1 MKMKKRIIKDLI
13 LGITLIIM
21 FGVFT
26 LLVMKYDIKNIGVN
40 NTTIGFATLNSWFN
54 KTTGTHLMFY
64 SITDWLELLPL
75 LVCVCFGLI
84 GLKQLLS
91 RKKIFLV
98 DHDILLL
105 GIYYIIVILL
115 YLLFDKMC
123 INYRPILIEGKLEA
137 SYPSSTVLL
146 VLCVMLT
153 LTFQINRRVKNDKT
167 KIYLE
172 TLNNIYIIF
181 MLFGRIVSGVH
192 WITDIIGS
200 IILALGLFK
209 LYISFVNMLDN
220 KKG

>member
-1 MKMKKRIIKDLI
+1 MKKRIIKDYI

-21 FGVFT
+21 FGIFT

-54 KTTGTHLMFY
+54 KTIGTHLMFY

-75 LVCVCFGLI
+75 LVCACFGLI

-123 INYRPILIEGKLEA
+123 INYRPILIEGKLEV

-209 LYISFVNMLDN
+209 LYIFFVNMLDN

>member
-1 MKMKKRIIKDLI
+1 
-13 LGITLIIM
+13 
-21 FGVFT
+21 
-26 LLVMKYDIKNIGVN
+26 
-40 NTTIGFATLNSWFN
+40 
-54 KTTGTHLMFY
+54 
-64 SITDWLELLPL
+64 
-75 LVCVCFGLI
+75 
-84 GLKQLLS
+84 
-91 RKKIFLV
+91 
-98 DHDILLL
+98 
-105 GIYYIIVILL
+105 
-115 YLLFDKMC
+115 MC
-123 INYRPILIEGKLEA
+123 INYRPILIEGKLEV

>member
-1 MKMKKRIIKDLI
+1 
-13 LGITLIIM
+13 
-21 FGVFT
+21 
-26 LLVMKYDIKNIGVN
+26 
-40 NTTIGFATLNSWFN
+40 
-54 KTTGTHLMFY
+54 
-64 SITDWLELLPL
+64 
-75 LVCVCFGLI
+75 
-84 GLKQLLS
+84 
-91 RKKIFLV
+91 
-98 DHDILLL
+98 
-105 GIYYIIVILL
+105 
-115 YLLFDKMC
+115 
-123 INYRPILIEGKLEA
+123 
-137 SYPSSTVLL
+137 
-146 VLCVMLT
+146 MLT

>member
-1 MKMKKRIIKDLI
+1 MKKRIIKDLI

-115 YLLFDKMC
+115 YLLFDKIC

>member
-123 INYRPILIEGKLEA
+123 INYRPILIEGKLEI

-209 LYISFVNMLDN
+209 L
-220 KKG
+220 

>member
-123 INYRPILIEGKLEA
+123 INYRPILIEGKLEV

>member
-1 MKMKKRIIKDLI
+1 MKKRIIKDII

-137 SYPSSTVLL
+137 SYPSSTILL

-209 LYISFVNMLDN
+209 
-220 KKG
+220 

>member
-1 MKMKKRIIKDLI
+1 MKMKKIIKDLI

-123 INYRPILIEGKLEA
+123 INYRPILIEGKLEV

-200 IILALGLFK
+200 TILAIGLFK

>member
-1 MKMKKRIIKDLI
+1 MKKRIIKDLI

-123 INYRPILIEGKLEA
+123 INYRPILIEGKLEV

>member
-115 YLLFDKMC
+115 YLLFDKIC

-167 KIYLE
+167 KIYLA

>member
-91 RKKIFLV
+91 HKKIFLV

-123 INYRPILIEGKLEA
+123 INYRPILIEGKLEV

-172 TLNNIYIIF
+172 TLSNIYIIF

>member
-13 LGITLIIM
+13 LGITLIMM

-40 NTTIGFATLNSWFN
+40 KTTIGFATLNSWFN
-54 KTTGTHLMFY
+54 KTTGIRLMFY

-75 LVCVCFGLI
+75 IVCVCFGLI

-123 INYRPILIEGKLEA
+123 INYRPILIEGKLEV

>member
-91 RKKIFLV
+91 RKKYF
-98 DHDILLL
+98 
-105 GIYYIIVILL
+105 
-115 YLLFDKMC
+115 
-123 INYRPILIEGKLEA
+123 
-137 SYPSSTVLL
+137 
-146 VLCVMLT
+146 
-153 LTFQINRRVKNDKT
+153 
-167 KIYLE
+167 
-172 TLNNIYIIF
+172 
-181 MLFGRIVSGVH
+181 
-192 WITDIIGS
+192 
-200 IILALGLFK
+200 
-209 LYISFVNMLDN
+209 
-220 KKG
+220 

>member
-21 FGVFT
+21 FGAFT
-26 LLVMKYDIKNIGVN
+26 LFVMKYDIKNIGVN

-123 INYRPILIEGKLEA
+123 INYRPILIEGKLEV

-153 LTFQINRRVKNDKT
+153 LIFQINRRVKNDKT

>member
-13 LGITLIIM
+13 LGVTLIIM

>member
-13 LGITLIIM
+13 LGIILIIM

-75 LVCVCFGLI
+75 LVCVRFGII

-115 YLLFDKMC
+115 YLLFDKTC
-123 INYRPILIEGKLEA
+123 INYRPILIEGKLEV

>member
-54 KTTGTHLMFY
+54 KTTGTHLMLY

-123 INYRPILIEGKLEA
+123 INYRPILIEGKLEV

>member
-40 NTTIGFATLNSWFN
+40 NTTIGFTTLNSWFN